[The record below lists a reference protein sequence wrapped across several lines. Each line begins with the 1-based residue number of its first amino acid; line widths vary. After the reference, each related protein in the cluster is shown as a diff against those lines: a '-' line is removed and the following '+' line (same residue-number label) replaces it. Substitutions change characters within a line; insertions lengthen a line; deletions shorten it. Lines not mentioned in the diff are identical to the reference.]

1 MLIIKIYNIS
11 YLTYNQPQAK
21 KVRIAGDPIGLYE
34 HISNCNELCL
44 NTYSSI
50 TLEFNDVFGTHKLN
64 VHKYRVELLSNDIFS
79 YLFSFFRAILCQRL
93 VILYGYY
100 RGVNGGWAEWAI
112 VHPVLGKIEGA
123 ARKRRRAALSFAH
136 PVLGSY

>member
-44 NTYSSI
+44 NIYYSI
-50 TLEFNDVFGTHKLN
+50 TLEFNNVFGTHNLN
-64 VHKYRVELLSNDIFS
+64 TESNYNQMIFFS
-79 YLFSFFRAILCQRL
+79 YLFSILRGILCQRL

-112 VHPVLGKIEGA
+112 
-123 ARKRRRAALSFAH
+123 AH
-136 PVLGSY
+136 PVLSKIDAPVIKAFITL